1 MRCRTVAVLCATALV
16 LAGVACGG
24 GSGVNNKNG
33 PSPSPLATTAT
44 LEASASP
51 ATNPLLDDVIG
62 LAVQLN
68 AMTREQAT
76 CVFGQEGILQDF
88 LETSGLNKSS
98 SVGEATIKQQFADL
112 LRKYAVQVDRCF
124 NGASG

>member
-1 MRCRTVAVLCATALV
+1 MRYRRLAALCATALL
-16 LAGVACGG
+16 LANVACGG
-24 GSGVNNKNG
+24 SGSRNNKGG
-33 PSPSPLATTAT
+33 PSPSPLAPTAT

-51 ATNPLLDDVIG
+51 GTNPLLDDVIG

-88 LETSGLNKSS
+88 LETSGLNKSTP
-98 SVGEATIKQQFADL
+98 VDQAKIKQEFADVL
-112 LRKYAVQVDRCF
+112 AKYAVQVDRCF